1 VHNENRLHL
10 AAEGFQLPPR
20 TDKPPLAIID
30 APAAE
35 PPTPPR
41 TLGPAGQDLW
51 TRVQAEFVIDDVGGV
66 ELLAQCCE
74 AADLVQELS
83 ECIAREG
90 KTLQTKT
97 GLRAHPALRDML
109 SARAFVVTTLRR
121 LGVIDERIARM
132 GRPSGPHWRGPNVY

>member
-1 VHNENRLHL
+1 VR
-10 AAEGFQLPPR
+10 PR
-20 TDKPPLAIID
+20 TGKPPFAIVD
-30 APAAE
+30 APPVT

-41 TLGPAGQDLW
+41 TLGPTGQDLW
-51 TRVQAEFVIDDVGGV
+51 ARVQAEFVINDVGGV

-74 AADLVQELS
+74 AADLVQELA
-83 ECIAREG
+83 ECVAREG

-121 LGVIDERIARM
+121 LGVTDEPVGRV
-132 GRPSGPHWRGPNVY
+132 GRPSGSRWRGNVD

>member
-1 VHNENRLHL
+1 VR
-10 AAEGFQLPPR
+10 PR
-20 TDKPPLAIID
+20 TGKPPFAIVD
-30 APAAE
+30 APPVT

-41 TLGPAGQDLW
+41 TLGPTGQDLW
-51 TRVQAEFVIDDVGGV
+51 TRVQAEFVISDVGGV

-74 AADLVQELS
+74 AADLVQELA
-83 ECIAREG
+83 ECVAREG

-121 LGVIDERIARM
+121 LGVTDEPVGRV
-132 GRPSGPHWRGPNVY
+132 GRPSGSRWRGRDVD